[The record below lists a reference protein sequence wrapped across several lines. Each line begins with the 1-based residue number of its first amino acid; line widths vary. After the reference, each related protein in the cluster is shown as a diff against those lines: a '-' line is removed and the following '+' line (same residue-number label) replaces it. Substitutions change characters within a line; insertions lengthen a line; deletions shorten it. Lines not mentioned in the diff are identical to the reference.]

1 MANKDFEDLQKS
13 IIKKIQTTMIG
24 SIADIEDLDI
34 DDDIFDEIRKSILD
48 RGNDQIKMIIQD
60 LKNYKVTR
68 VYYYNFR
75 IKE

>member
-68 VYYYNFR
+68 VYHYNFR